1 MTNKEK
7 NHSNCKSL
15 PSVVSELQQTV
26 HWTCTLS
33 TPQAA
38 VLTQNGTGSKYSQS
52 SSSRQQQRRGGSHRH
67 SAAARNRDAAVT
79 SSSSSTVRRTQSAF
93 VATSSK
99 NNDAAFPVDDVKN
112 DDDAPST
119 NDALEKKVV
128 IKVHDSDNEENRG
141 KISWGIAITQFSQ
154 DALEPIN

>member
-79 SSSSSTVRRTQSAF
+79 SSSSSTVRRTH
-93 VATSSK
+93 
-99 NNDAAFPVDDVKN
+99 DAAFPVDDVKN